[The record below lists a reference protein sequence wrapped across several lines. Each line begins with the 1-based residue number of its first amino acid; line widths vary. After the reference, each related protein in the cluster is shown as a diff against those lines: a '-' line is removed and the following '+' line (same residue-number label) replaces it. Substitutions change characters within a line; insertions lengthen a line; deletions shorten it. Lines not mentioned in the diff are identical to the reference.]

1 MGAYVT
7 GSRYFPALV
16 SRCRVCPSGGRQP
29 LQLIG
34 VMRDGPTCCRM
45 GAKMMREICAG
56 LSMSSYINNHLA
68 KGRGTGA
75 IIHPTPDQKGK
86 LQVRYG
92 DRGRGLFAMSI
103 IHKGSVMRDVAGSSS
118 NNFHNL

>member
-1 MGAYVT
+1 MSPVAVISPRLGHAAELPVWRT
-7 GSRYFPALV
+7 AAFTADW
-16 SRCRVCPSGGRQP
+16 
-29 LQLIG
+29 
-34 VMRDGPTCCRM
+34 RDAGWSDVLHM